1 MSGKNVEW
9 TSSSRM
15 DSQCTLG
22 SWNFGF
28 VSQKFW
34 QASGNNFEKHY
45 VPTFASFSTWGSPPW
60 HPDFPSEPPK
70 RRPEWLLSKALLTST
85 CQSNSN
91 RSNRFEVKTGE
102 KDWRRAPKPQ
112 AAQANVASRWQENV
126 AVNCLCPNQ
135 LNQNNLMM
143 LWFVVACSG
152 LFWFVLVCACIRH
165 LNNII
170 SSTCA
175 SAVSWVG

>member
-1 MSGKNVEW
+1 MWSGHLPEGWIHSARLEVEMLV
-9 TSSSRM
+9 SSHK
-15 DSQCTLG
+15 
-22 SWNFGF
+22 NFGRPQETTLK
-28 VSQKFW
+28 STI
-34 QASGNNFEKHY
+34 Y
-45 VPTFASFSTWGSPPW
+45 VPTFASFSTWGGPPC
-60 HPDFPSEPPK
+60 HPDFPTEPPK
-70 RRPEWLLSKALLTST
+70 RRPERLLSKALLTST

-91 RSNRFEVKTGE
+91 RSNRFESE
-102 KDWRRAPKPQ
+102 NRRKRLTQ
-112 AAQANVASRWQENV
+112 GTQAQANVASRWQENV

-165 LNNII
+165 LNNIS